1 MKHMLLVLS
10 LVMGCDG
17 AKVDDSSGDTDSGGS
32 GSCNTDHEE
41 CAPGVSGCGG
51 EGDNMLP
58 GSDCLQCHDGSGGED
73 DRVVEEAPLW
83 TAAGT
88 LFSDLDGTE
97 GVSGATVRITD
108 STGKTVELTT
118 SSKGNFH
125 TSKSLT
131 PPLTA
136 EVVTDAGTVS
146 MSAPVDTGSCN
157 SCHRCDGP
165 PGGKMY
171 AP

>member
-1 MKHMLLVLS
+1 MMKRMLLILS
-10 LVMGCDG
+10 LGMGCDG
-17 AKVDDSSGDTDSGGS
+17 AKSDDSGIDDSSTPGT
-32 GSCNTDHEE
+32 CNTDHEE

-51 EGDNMLP
+51 ESANMLP
-58 GSDCLQCHDGSGGED
+58 GADCLACHDGSGGGE

-108 STGKTVELTT
+108 STGTTVELTT
-118 SSKGNFH
+118 SSKGNFY
-125 TSKSLT
+125 TSRSLT
-131 PPLTA
+131 PPLSAEIETA
-136 EVVTDAGTVS
+136 AGTVS
-146 MSAPVDTGSCN
+146 MSAAVDTGACN
-157 SCHRCDGP
+157 SCHRCDGS